1 MNEICVLMSSYNGE
15 HYIRAQIDSILRQKS
30 CRIHLH
36 VRDDGSSDHTV
47 DILKEYE
54 NKGVLTLHQGP
65 NLGPAFSFLQLL
77 KETPGFPW
85 YAWADQDDIWFENK
99 LSDGMNHLKAL
110 DVPALCYANAELIDS
125 QGHPMGIRVYR
136 KYHPVKKNT
145 IACVGAML
153 GCTMVFNHHLAKCI
167 QQYDLPKRIRMHD
180 YYLAQVC
187 LACGGQ
193 ILYSD
198 TVCMGYRQHEKNVV
212 GMKSGKLSALNQR
225 IHDMLVIRDP
235 SVADHAKEIC
245 RIYQTCMNKENKKL
259 FDQIAHYK
267 DSFINRLVLLKLFNG
282 KDVSYSMRL
291 KYRVMILLG
300 RL

>member
-85 YAWADQDDIWFENK
+85 YA
-99 LSDGMNHLKAL
+99 
-110 DVPALCYANAELIDS
+110 
-125 QGHPMGIRVYR
+125 
-136 KYHPVKKNT
+136 KKNT

-153 GCTMVFNHHLAKCI
+153 GCTLVFNHHLAKCI